1 MRRRQFGRLGEVSEV
16 AFGGAAVSGE
26 GGGYGFG
33 AIGEEEAVA
42 LLKRA
47 FDRGI
52 TLFDTAP
59 IYGYGLSE
67 RRIGSAFRGMRE
79 KVFLVSKC
87 GVDWDEAGKMRL
99 DNAPATARRMLERS
113 LKDLRADYIDLY
125 FIHWPD
131 KDVDVRATMEEL
143 AKAKRE
149 GKIRAI
155 GLSNFFDPAQI
166 ARAEEVERVD
176 AFQTEFHLFAP
187 KAREALFPFCRER
200 EIGFMSWG
208 TFDKGILTGRVTR
221 GRSFEAAD
229 FRSRFPGF
237 VTEAKLRAMDRIR
250 PILEEAGCDGRALA
264 LGFVLGHPEVSTA
277 VCGVRSPEQLDTAL
291 EALERLPPPELIERC
306 RRVAEEEL
314 SAPA

>member
-1 MRRRQFGRLGEVSEV
+1 MRRRKLGRLGEVSEL

-33 AIGEEEAVA
+33 AVGEKEAVA

-47 FDRGI
+47 FDRGVDV
-52 TLFDTAP
+52 FDTAP
-59 IYGYGLSE
+59 VYGYGLSE
-67 RRIGSAFRGMRE
+67 RRIGLAFSGMRE

-87 GVDWDEAGKMRL
+87 GVDWDDAKKMRV
-99 DNAPATARRMLERS
+99 DNSPAVARRMLERS
-113 LKDLRADYIDLY
+113 LRDLRTDYLDLY

-131 KDVDVRATMEEL
+131 EDVDVRDTMEEL
-143 AKAKRE
+143 ARAKRE

-155 GLSNFFDPAQI
+155 GLSNFYDPAQI

-176 AFQTEFHLFAP
+176 ALQAEFHLFAP
-187 KAREALFPFCRER
+187 RAREALFPLCRER
-200 EIGFMSWG
+200 GIGFMSWG

-221 GRSFEAAD
+221 GRSFEAVD
-229 FRSRFPGF
+229 FRSRFPAF
-237 VTEAKLRAMDRIR
+237 VSEAKLRAMDRIR
-250 PILEEAGCDGRALA
+250 PLLEEAGYDGRALA
-264 LGFVLGHPEVSTA
+264 LGFVLGHPEASTA
-277 VCGVRSPEQLDTAL
+277 VCGVRTIEQLDTAL
-291 EALERLPPPELIERC
+291 GALERLPPSDLVERC